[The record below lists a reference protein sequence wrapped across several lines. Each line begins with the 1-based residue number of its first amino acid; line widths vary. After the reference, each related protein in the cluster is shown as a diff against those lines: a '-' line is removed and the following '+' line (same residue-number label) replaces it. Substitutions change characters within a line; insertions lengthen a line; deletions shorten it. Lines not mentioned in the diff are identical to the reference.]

1 MRPQR
6 TLVALCTDDVV
17 QKYKTGQYY
26 NGCLTDS
33 NCLERHQELRGQPLH
48 VYSDRRNKAK
58 DNPSLHRHRR
68 MLCGDEETEMCN
80 ITTRNPMIG
89 IKGTGTA
96 ESIYSLTVV
105 QLRSVR
111 RRNRGQEAGNW
122 GQTSVHEFV
131 YELA

>member
-1 MRPQR
+1 
-6 TLVALCTDDVV
+6 
-17 QKYKTGQYY
+17 
-26 NGCLTDS
+26 
-33 NCLERHQELRGQPLH
+33 
-48 VYSDRRNKAK
+48 
-58 DNPSLHRHRR
+58 

-80 ITTRNPMIG
+80 ITTLNPMIG